1 MVGEPYQMKIDPGVR
16 IPKARIGEMLIT
28 VTDLQTPLCT
38 ETYPRTPMASKGKRD
53 GKVLIPEFLLG
64 HEMDTYRCLY
74 IGPEAIEGIAGLY
87 PEHRCESRL
96 G

>member
-1 MVGEPYQMKIDPGVR
+1 VKIDPGVR

-28 VTDLQTPLCT
+28 VTEIQTSLWT
-38 ETYPRTPMASKGKRD
+38 KAYPRTPMASKGKRD

-74 IGPEAIEGIAGLY
+74 IGPEAIEGIAWLD
-87 PEHRCESRL
+87 PEHRCETQFS
-96 G
+96 